1 MRILVTGGAGYIGS
15 HTCHLLC
22 DRGYDVVV
30 YDNLE
35 NGHKESL
42 PSDAKLI
49 QGDLSDSDKLN
60 DCFRR
65 NKFDG
70 VIHFAGY
77 IEAGESMKNP
87 LRFFN
92 NNVANGL
99 NLLNAMIKNNV
110 RNIVYSSSAGVY
122 GQPKDIPIREDSEK
136 NPVNYYGLTKL
147 MFEQILSSCKV
158 HGLNSISLRYFNAAG
173 AGFNIGENHNPETHL
188 IPLILKSALS
198 NNEIKI
204 FGDDYETEDGS
215 CTRDYVHVLDL
226 AEVHLIALE
235 KLFQGITG
243 NYNVGT
249 GKGTSVLETIRICEE
264 VTGREINKKICER
277 REGDPARLIADASK
291 IKRDLNWSAKHD
303 IYDIIKSAW
312 EWHKNGS

>member
-1 MRILVTGGAGYIGS
+1 M
-15 HTCHLLC
+15 
-22 DRGYDVVV
+22 
-30 YDNLE
+30 
-35 NGHKESL
+35 
-42 PSDAKLI
+42 
-49 QGDLSDSDKLN
+49 SDSDKLN

-188 IPLILKSALS
+188 IPLIFKSALS

-264 VTGREINKKICER
+264 VT
-277 REGDPARLIADASK
+277 
-291 IKRDLNWSAKHD
+291 
-303 IYDIIKSAW
+303 
-312 EWHKNGS
+312 